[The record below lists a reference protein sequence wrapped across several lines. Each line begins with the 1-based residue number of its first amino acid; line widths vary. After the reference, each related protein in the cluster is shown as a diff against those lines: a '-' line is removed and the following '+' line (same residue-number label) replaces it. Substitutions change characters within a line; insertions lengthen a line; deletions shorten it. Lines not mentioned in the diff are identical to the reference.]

1 MPYEIYLGIEE
12 YEDKKYP
19 KGYKYFVSNLGNV
32 KNHEDRVMKPRKD
45 KDGYMRINLYDKDGK
60 RKTHRVH
67 RLVISAFKAN
77 SENKA
82 HVNHINEDKTDN
94 RLNNLEWATPK
105 ENNEHGTRKERTSNA
120 NKIKV
125 KCIELDEV
133 FDSAKDA
140 ALWLNKTNG
149 ASSITACCKNKQ
161 KSAYGYT
168 WKYVNPKEQITVTNK
183 PIFNITTN
191 TKYANAVEA
200 SKAYGQVKTDYI
212 YKACRYGNTCGNCQW
227 CFYEEDMEYWDV
239 DQFLFIWD
247 WRCY

>member
-1 MPYEIYLGIEE
+1 MPYEIYMPIEE
-12 YEDKKYP
+12 YKDSKYVG
-19 KGYKYFVSNLGNV
+19 GYRYYISNLGNI
-32 KNHEDRVMKPRKD
+32 KNNANEVLKQRKNR
-45 KDGYMRINLYDKDGK
+45 DGYMQINLHKDGK
-60 RKTHRVH
+60 CKTHLVH
-67 RLVISAFKAN
+67 RLVLSTFKAN
-77 SENKA
+77 PENKA

-94 RLNNLEWATPK
+94 RLNNLEWATPA

-140 ALWLNKTNG
+140 ALWLNKKNG
-149 ASSITACCKNKQ
+149 NSTITKCCKGKY
-161 KSAYGYT
+161 KSAFGYT

-212 YKACRYGNTCGNCQW
+212 YKACRCGNTCGNCQW
-227 CFYEEDMEYWDV
+227 CFYEDGMENWDA
-239 DQFLFIWD
+239 DEFLFIWD
-247 WRCY
+247 